1 MCVCVCTHVCTQFG
15 GRGNWL
21 VSGLTQYGNP
31 NSSIMGVFSFRLS
44 AAAEDKIKKKLERE
58 RERKHEISQ
67 RKRTFK
73 VRQGQGAGQCEVA
86 QIIHG
91 EDR

>member
-44 AAAEDKIKKKLERE
+44 AAAEDKIKKSWRGKEKENMKLAKE
-58 RERKHEISQ
+58 KGHS
-67 RKRTFK
+67 K
-73 VRQGQGAGQCEVA
+73 
-86 QIIHG
+86 
-91 EDR
+91 